1 MNYKKYLVETI
12 MPYWMRIS
20 PDDVNGG
27 IKTFFDDDGNEC
39 DTNKNVWFLG
49 RSMWS
54 YALTYRLFDKNPKYL
69 EMCERIYRYLEKCT
83 FDGGRLPFVCTKDGK
98 PEIFREYYYYSEAFA
113 AIGCAQYYRICGKKD
128 VWEKANLYY
137 DKLFKL
143 YMSEGDHT
151 QDYGI
156 PFPCKT
162 FGLNMI
168 MLNTAQFM
176 RNVGIDEE
184 KYDRLAKM
192 ALNEMMNGGFAD
204 DEKKII
210 FEHVGFDGKRL
221 NPPYGLDSC
230 PGHIFE
236 AAWFVLCES
245 EIKNDADLRA
255 FGKKLVDYAM
265 PVNYT
270 QTTVLIPSGIDTSK
284 PLGKSVDED
293 ALAWAQQ
300 EAMAAYGLAYSIFG
314 EEKYKELFEK
324 TKEKAFPGDGTLN
337 EGRYV
342 YIGENNRRFEHVKG
356 PFHLE
361 RMLMALEILRETGRI
376 KGYME

>member
-1 MNYKKYLVETI
+1 
-12 MPYWMRIS
+12 
-20 PDDVNGG
+20 
-27 IKTFFDDDGNEC
+27 
-39 DTNKNVWFLG
+39 
-49 RSMWS
+49 
-54 YALTYRLFDKNPKYL
+54 
-69 EMCERIYRYLEKCT
+69 
-83 FDGGRLPFVCTKDGK
+83 
-98 PEIFREYYYYSEAFA
+98 
-113 AIGCAQYYRICGKKD
+113 
-128 VWEKANLYY
+128 
-137 DKLFKL
+137 
-143 YMSEGDHT
+143 MSEGDHT

-176 RNVGIDEE
+176 RNAGIDEE

-245 EIKNDADLRA
+245 EIKDDADLRA

-265 PVNYT
+265 PGMDGKRVFERILEMEYRKNT
-270 QTTVLIPSGIDTSK
+270 PVVFMTAVSDRKKIIEVLQHK
-284 PLGKSVDED
+284 PAGYVLKPPDKDKLMEKIED
-293 ALAWAQQ
+293 VLK
-300 EAMAAYGLAYSIFG
+300 FC
-314 EEKYKELFEK
+314 
-324 TKEKAFPGDGTLN
+324 
-337 EGRYV
+337 
-342 YIGENNRRFEHVKG
+342 
-356 PFHLE
+356 
-361 RMLMALEILRETGRI
+361 
-376 KGYME
+376 